1 VQAKDSPLEGPIR
14 ERILAAARDLF
25 LREGFEGVSVRRIA
39 ERAGCSPG
47 MLYHFFTS
55 KELLL
60 ARLVERTFEKL
71 DERMARHA
79 VAGGD
84 ALRRLQQ
91 TLNAYVEFGF
101 EHPHEYFFLFAHG
114 HGQMAP
120 DLLSVFETRGIA
132 CFRRIRVLCEEAKA
146 ERLLR
151 TEIGSPDE
159 TAQALWASIHG
170 LIHLCH
176 SAEGFPF
183 AARKR
188 LARQQVEILIA
199 GLRKAE
205 APGTDDKLNPG

>member
-1 VQAKDSPLEGPIR
+1 LEENASRLEAPIR

-60 ARLVERTFEKL
+60 ARLVQSTFEKL
-71 DERMARHA
+71 DERMARYESS
-79 VAGGD
+79 GGN

-91 TLNAYVEFGF
+91 TLHAYVEFGF
-101 EHPHEYFFLFAHG
+101 EHPHEYLFLFTHG
-114 HGQMAP
+114 HSQLAP
-120 DLLSVFETRGIA
+120 NVRSVFETRGIA
-132 CFRRIRVLCEEAKA
+132 CFRRIRVLCEEAMA
-146 ERLLR
+146 QGLLGTR
-151 TEIGSPDE
+151 RSSPDE
-159 TAQALWASIHG
+159 IAQALWASIHG
-170 LIHLCH
+170 LIHLLH

-188 LARQQVEILIA
+188 LARRQVAILIA
-199 GLRKAE
+199 GIRKA
-205 APGTDDKLNPG
+205 

>member
-1 VQAKDSPLEGPIR
+1 LKENDSQLEAPIR
-14 ERILAAARDLF
+14 ERILTAARELF

-39 ERAGCSPG
+39 ERAECSPG

-79 VAGGD
+79 SAGGD
-84 ALRRLQQ
+84 PLRRLQQ
-91 TLNAYVEFGF
+91 TLHAYVEFGF
-101 EHPHEYFFLFAHG
+101 EHPHEYLFLFTHG
-114 HGQMAP
+114 HGQLAP
-120 DLLSVFETRGIA
+120 DVLSVFETRGIA
-132 CFRRIRVLCEEAKA
+132 CFRRIRVLCEETMAQG
-146 ERLLR
+146 LLQ
-151 TEIGSPDE
+151 TELGSPDE
-159 TAQALWASIHG
+159 MAQALWASIHG
-170 LIHLCH
+170 LIHLLH

-199 GLRKAE
+199 GIRRA
-205 APGTDDKLNPG
+205 

>member
-1 VQAKDSPLEGPIR
+1 MEENASRLEAPIR

-60 ARLVERTFEKL
+60 ARLVQSTFEKL
-71 DERMARHA
+71 DERMARYESS
-79 VAGGD
+79 GGN

-91 TLNAYVEFGF
+91 TLHAYVEFGF
-101 EHPHEYFFLFAHG
+101 EHPHEYLFLFTHG
-114 HGQMAP
+114 HSQLAP
-120 DLLSVFETRGIA
+120 NVRSVFETRGIA
-132 CFRRIRVLCEEAKA
+132 CFRRIRVLCEEAMA
-146 ERLLR
+146 QGLLGTR
-151 TEIGSPDE
+151 RSSPDE
-159 TAQALWASIHG
+159 IAQALWASIHG
-170 LIHLCH
+170 LIHLLH

-188 LARQQVEILIA
+188 LARRQVAILIA
-199 GLRKAE
+199 GIRKA
-205 APGTDDKLNPG
+205 